1 MHDLMMG
8 LVWVI
13 DVLVVIVQIMGGRRQ
28 VNPVLRIGLWVSFVC
43 LLVAGIAA
51 LGGLLVLL
59 QMWLTSLR

>member
-1 MHDLMMG
+1 MMG

-13 DVLVVIVQIMGGRRQ
+13 DVLVIIVQIMGGHRQ

>member
-13 DVLVVIVQIMGGRRQ
+13 DVLVIIVQIMGGRRQ

-59 QMWLTSLR
+59 QMWPTTLR

>member
-1 MHDLMMG
+1 MMG

-13 DVLVVIVQIMGGRRQ
+13 DVLVIIVQIMGGRRQ

-59 QMWLTSLR
+59 QMWPTTLR

>member
-1 MHDLMMG
+1 MMG

-13 DVLVVIVQIMGGRRQ
+13 DVLVIIVQIMGGRRQ

>member
-1 MHDLMMG
+1 MMG

-13 DVLVVIVQIMGGRRQ
+13 DVLVIIVQIMGGRRQ

-51 LGGLLVLL
+51 LCGLLVLL

>member
-13 DVLVVIVQIMGGRRQ
+13 DVLVIIVQIMGGRRQ

-43 LLVAGIAA
+43 LVVAGIAA

>member
-1 MHDLMMG
+1 MMG

>member
-1 MHDLMMG
+1 MMG

-13 DVLVVIVQIMGGRRQ
+13 DVLVIIVQIMGGRRQ

-51 LGGLLVLL
+51 LGVLLVLL

>member
-13 DVLVVIVQIMGGRRQ
+13 DVLVIIVQIMGGRRQ

>member
-1 MHDLMMG
+1 MMG

-13 DVLVVIVQIMGGRRQ
+13 DVLVIIVQIMGGHRQ

-51 LGGLLVLL
+51 LGGQIGRAHV
-59 QMWLTSLR
+59 

>member
-1 MHDLMMG
+1 MMG

-13 DVLVVIVQIMGGRRQ
+13 DVLVIIVQIMGGRRQ

-43 LLVAGIAA
+43 LVVAGIAA

-59 QMWLTSLR
+59 QMWLTTLR

>member
-13 DVLVVIVQIMGGRRQ
+13 DVLVIIVQIMGGRRQ

-59 QMWLTSLR
+59 QMWLTTLR

>member
-1 MHDLMMG
+1 MMG

-13 DVLVVIVQIMGGRRQ
+13 DVLVIIVQIMGGRRQ

-43 LLVAGIAA
+43 LVVAGIAA

>member
-1 MHDLMMG
+1 MMG

-13 DVLVVIVQIMGGRRQ
+13 DVLVIIVQIMGGRRQ

-59 QMWLTSLR
+59 QMWLTTLR

>member
-13 DVLVVIVQIMGGRRQ
+13 DVLVIIVQIMGGRRQ

-43 LLVAGIAA
+43 LVVAGIAA

-59 QMWLTSLR
+59 QMWLTTLR

>member
-1 MHDLMMG
+1 MMG

-13 DVLVVIVQIMGGRRQ
+13 DVLVIIVQIMGGRRQ

-43 LLVAGIAA
+43 LVVASIAA